1 MKNNDQGFYIG
12 KFSKELRKGDYEAF
26 LTRLEAFFADIP
38 YELNDQTERH
48 YQVIFYLVFKLM
60 GQFTE
65 AEVRSARV
73 RADAVV
79 KTPKYIYVFEFK
91 LKGTAEEALKQI
103 DEKGYLIS
111 YQTDHREMVKIGVEF
126 SKESRNLNRWLV
138 EESHS

>member
-12 KFSKELRKGDYEAF
+12 KFIQELRMGDYESF

-38 YELNDQTERH
+38 YELNDKTERH
-48 YQVIFYLVFKLM
+48 YQVIFYIVFKFM
-60 GQFTE
+60 GQFTQ
-65 AEVRSARV
+65 AEVRSARG

-103 DEKGYLIS
+103 EEKGYLIP
-111 YQTDHREMVKIGVEF
+111 YQVDEREVVKIGVEF
-126 SKESRNLNRWLV
+126 DVETRNLGRWLV
-138 EESHS
+138 EIK